1 MEIGLALLNIT
12 PNNKTPLGDATM
24 IPLNWT
30 TQALGAPH
38 VSESTSTEVGHHTSR
53 MVDPNY

>member
-1 MEIGLALLNIT
+1 
-12 PNNKTPLGDATM
+12 M

-38 VSESTSTEVGHHTSR
+38 VSESTSKEVGHRTSG
-53 MVDPNY
+53 MIDPNYSEELGCHYNNGEAMSGIQEIL

>member
-1 MEIGLALLNIT
+1 
-12 PNNKTPLGDATM
+12 M

-38 VSESTSTEVGHHTSR
+38 VSESTSKEVGHRTSG
-53 MVDPNY
+53 MIDPNY